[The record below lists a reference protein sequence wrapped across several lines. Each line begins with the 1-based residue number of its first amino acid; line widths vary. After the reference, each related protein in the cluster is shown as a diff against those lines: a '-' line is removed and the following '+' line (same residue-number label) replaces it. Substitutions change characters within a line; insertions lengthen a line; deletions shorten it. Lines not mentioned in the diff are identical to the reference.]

1 MRNFEAIT
9 NAIFG
14 NLMNR
19 KNHWETIYETK
30 SIQEFSWYQAVPET
44 SLDVMLELNLP
55 LNAKIIDI
63 GGGDSFLVD
72 ALLSRGYS
80 NLTVL
85 DISSA
90 ALHRAQQR
98 LGKDAEKVQ
107 WICSDIVA
115 FQPSERYDF
124 WHDRAA
130 FHFLT
135 DPSEIYHYRQLTA
148 AAVAPSG
155 VMFVGTFSE
164 NGPLKCSGIPI
175 QQYSME
181 SLSALFQEEFT
192 PLRCFTTDHP
202 TPSGTIQNFSCC
214 VLQRNEL

>member
-72 ALLSRGYS
+72 ELLSRGYS

-107 WICSDIVA
+107 WICSDIVE
-115 FQPSERYDF
+115 FQP
-124 WHDRAA
+124 
-130 FHFLT
+130 
-135 DPSEIYHYRQLTA
+135 
-148 AAVAPSG
+148 
-155 VMFVGTFSE
+155 
-164 NGPLKCSGIPI
+164 
-175 QQYSME
+175 
-181 SLSALFQEEFT
+181 
-192 PLRCFTTDHP
+192 
-202 TPSGTIQNFSCC
+202 
-214 VLQRNEL
+214 